1 MFSAFKL
8 RTAWKHVEAGRDA
21 GKAVA
26 AKEAEVKTLHE
37 ALEKSRQELEEKA
50 KALRTSLE
58 ELESQRTRAANAEIA
73 RDALRDEHATL
84 VDSSTELAS
93 TNEQL
98 RATLKS
104 IMAERQQA
112 QELLELRT
120 AELKGA
126 QAYLTK
132 ADQLSN
138 AEVVKLVEGLN
149 AEILQTAAAIAEE
162 LSIAEKNI
170 DVDAKEQES
179 DDMRHAYA
187 RTEEM
192 IGSRATELLKASEHH
207 EDPIL
212 VQIAVQA
219 SFARYTHWMIS
230 SWAFESPD
238 DEQMLSEIYE
248 RVRETGTWFGSACMR
263 IANQWNRGA
272 SRFGALEAIDAC
284 LPPANIRP
292 QCRARPG
299 PRSRR
304 LQYSGDSWKQRVP
317 SRTARTSQCPVWGRD
332 IESCEDV
339 ASLEQAGWRR
349 RHVLRPGSLVYRFRS
364 TLQPH
369 DDGRRAANRRALYPG
384 EHTLYNRPRTCT
396 G

>member
-8 RTAWKHVEAGRDA
+8 RTAWKRVEAGRVT

-26 AKEAEVKTLHE
+26 AKDAEVKAARE

-50 KALRTSLE
+50 KALQSSLE
-58 ELESQRTRAANAEIA
+58 ELESQRKRALEAEIA
-73 RDALRDEHATL
+73 RDALRDENATL
-84 VDSSTELAS
+84 AGHSAELA
-93 TNEQL
+93 TANEQL
-98 RATLKS
+98 SATLKS
-104 IMAERQQA
+104 VMAERQQA

-138 AEVVKLVEGLN
+138 AEVVKLVETLN
-149 AEILQTAAAIAEE
+149 AEILQIAAAIAEE
-162 LSIAEKNI
+162 LSISEKNI

-192 IGSRATELLKASEHH
+192 IGSRATELLKVSEHH

-212 VQIAVQA
+212 VQIAIQA

-248 RVRETGTWFGSACMR
+248 RVRETGAWFEGAYMR
-263 IANQWNRGA
+263 LANQWNRGTG
-272 SRFGALEAIDAC
+272 RFGTLEATNAC
-284 LPPANIRP
+284 LSPANIPP
-292 QCRARPG
+292 QC
-299 PRSRR
+299 
-304 LQYSGDSWKQRVP
+304 
-317 SRTARTSQCPVWGRD
+317 
-332 IESCEDV
+332 
-339 ASLEQAGWRR
+339 
-349 RHVLRPGSLVYRFRS
+349 
-364 TLQPH
+364 
-369 DDGRRAANRRALYPG
+369 
-384 EHTLYNRPRTCT
+384 
-396 G
+396 

>member
-8 RTAWKHVEAGRDA
+8 RTAWRHAEAGRVA

-26 AKEAEVKTLHE
+26 AKDAQVKTLQE

-50 KALRTSLE
+50 KALRASLE
-58 ELESQRTRAANAEIA
+58 ELDSQRKRASEAEIA
-73 RDALRDEHATL
+73 RDALRDENAAL

-98 RATLKS
+98 RSTLKS

-149 AEILQTAAAIAEE
+149 TEILQTAAAIAEE

-170 DVDAKEQES
+170 DVNAKEQES

-248 RVRETGTWFGSACMR
+248 RVRETGAWFGSAYVC
-263 IANQWNRGA
+263 IADRWNRGA
-272 SRFGALEAIDAC
+272 SYLGALEAADAR
-284 LPPANIRP
+284 LSPAHIRP

-299 PRSRR
+299 PGPRR
-304 LQYSGDSWKQRVP
+304 LQYFGDGWKQRLP
-317 SRTARTSQCPVWGRD
+317 SRAARTSQ
-332 IESCEDV
+332 
-339 ASLEQAGWRR
+339 
-349 RHVLRPGSLVYRFRS
+349 
-364 TLQPH
+364 
-369 DDGRRAANRRALYPG
+369 
-384 EHTLYNRPRTCT
+384 
-396 G
+396 